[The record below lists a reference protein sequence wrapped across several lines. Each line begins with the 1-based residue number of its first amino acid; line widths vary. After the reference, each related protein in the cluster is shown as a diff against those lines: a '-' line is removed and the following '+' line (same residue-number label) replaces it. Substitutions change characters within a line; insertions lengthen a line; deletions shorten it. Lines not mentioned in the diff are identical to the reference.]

1 MEKVK
6 QMENTV
12 HSIQMDKILIIGD
25 TEKQKQN
32 GEKGE
37 H

>member
-1 MEKVK
+1 MKKVK

-32 GEKGE
+32 REQGE

>member
-1 MEKVK
+1 
-6 QMENTV
+6 MENTV

-32 GEKGE
+32 REQGEQGE